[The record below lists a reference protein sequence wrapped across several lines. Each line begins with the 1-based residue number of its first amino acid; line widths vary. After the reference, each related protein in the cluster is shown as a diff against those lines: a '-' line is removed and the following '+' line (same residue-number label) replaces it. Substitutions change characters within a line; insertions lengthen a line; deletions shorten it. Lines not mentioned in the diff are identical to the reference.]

1 MQSLEELIYQRMIG
15 SEALASRLTKYSGVP
30 AVFHQRAPDDT
41 AQGWKN
47 GRQCPRLGYAVDWR
61 TNPERKNSGTLA
73 VNIFCDKQ
81 DALPEEL
88 EPLVREVLC
97 GVFLTPEGSF
107 PYSLAWAS
115 SEPIQWERTGEGHTD
130 TLFEGTAMLFDV
142 YAFPQ
147 QATTDPDPVLAMNH
161 YVRTRF
167 ENAVVIG
174 DSSIPSVLEPT
185 AEHPVF
191 YFREESSETDR
202 ETNTVVWLNAVLAC
216 HIFASGQEGAW
227 IQTLC
232 SYLRL
237 EGEVT
242 MLDHSPMFMRNVR
255 TNNTAAALSAGQI
268 RLHVRYG
275 LLRMY
280 EPVPALFH
288 ANRAMIPNQ
297 RGG

>member
-1 MQSLEELIYQRMIG
+1 M
-15 SEALASRLTKYSGVP
+15 
-30 AVFHQRAPDDT
+30 
-41 AQGWKN
+41 
-47 GRQCPRLGYAVDWR
+47 
-61 TNPERKNSGTLA
+61 
-73 VNIFCDKQ
+73 
-81 DALPEEL
+81 
-88 EPLVREVLC
+88 
-97 GVFLTPEGSF
+97 FLTPEGSF
-107 PYSLAWAS
+107 PYSLAWVS

-130 TLFEGTAMLFDV
+130 TLFEGAAMLFDV

-167 ENAVVIG
+167 EDAVVIG
-174 DSSIPSVLEPT
+174 DSAIPGVLEPT

-191 YFREESSETDR
+191 YFREETSETYR

-216 HIFASGQEGAW
+216 HVFAAGQEGAW

-232 SYLRL
+232 NYLRL

-242 MLDHSPMFMRNVR
+242 MLDHSPMFMRDVR
-255 TNNTAAALSAGQI
+255 TNNTAAALSAGQV

-288 ANRAMIPNQ
+288 ANRTMIPNLKRRLTDMSKEAKPSAEAVSEETAESPQ
-297 RGG
+297 NVESAPQTAEPESVYSVEELTKAAAGLFGTTPDIVRTALRMEGVTQATVSDAKRIVRKFRKREVQ

>member
-1 MQSLEELIYQRMIG
+1 MNESLKQLCMSYFSGKADESVSRRIIEFLHASPENVEIFREWEKEWKLSESPSISQIREYKRVRSRINARVAVRYSLVGISVAAVIALTAILFPFWNGGKPADPLI
-15 SEALASRLTKYSGVP
+15 
-30 AVFHQRAPDDT
+30 
-41 AQGWKN
+41 
-47 GRQCPRLGYAVDWR
+47 
-61 TNPERKNSGTLA
+61 
-73 VNIFCDKQ
+73 
-81 DALPEEL
+81 L
-88 EPLVREVLC
+88 EPHIFSVETRYCEQTKVVL
-97 GVFLTPEGSF
+97 
-107 PYSLAWAS
+107 
-115 SEPIQWERTGEGHTD
+115 
-130 TLFEGTAMLFDV
+130 
-142 YAFPQ
+142 
-147 QATTDPDPVLAMNH
+147 PD
-161 YVRTRF
+161 
-167 ENAVVIG
+167 
-174 DSSIPSVLEPT
+174 S
-185 AEHPVF
+185 
-191 YFREESSETDR
+191 
-202 ETNTVVWLNAVLAC
+202 TVVWLNAVLAC